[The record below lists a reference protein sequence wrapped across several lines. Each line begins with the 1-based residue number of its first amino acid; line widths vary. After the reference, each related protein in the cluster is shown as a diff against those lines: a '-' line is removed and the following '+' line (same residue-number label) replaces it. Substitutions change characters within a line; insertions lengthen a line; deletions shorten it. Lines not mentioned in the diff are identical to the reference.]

1 MVDSGSFVT
10 IANCA
15 KAFPGH
21 RIRPSAGSKSGVSY
35 SNASGGDIPNRGEI
49 IVTHQL
55 ADGSELDVPFQDGD
69 VQVPIISVKDFV
81 HKESVVKFK
90 NDGGTIRLPSG
101 SRMTFVEKFGVY
113 FTCFNVVSGDADG
126 EHSSD

>member
-1 MVDSGSFVT
+1 MVDSGWFVT

-21 RIRPSAGSKSGVSY
+21 RNRPSAGSKSGVSY
-35 SNASGGDIPNRGEI
+35 SNASGGDIPNRGKI
-49 IVTHQL
+49 IATHQL

-81 HKESVVKFK
+81 HKESVVKSK
-90 NDGGTIRLPSG
+90 NDGGTVHSTPQRLSHDF
-101 SRMTFVEKFGVY
+101 R
-113 FTCFNVVSGDADG
+113 
-126 EHSSD
+126 